1 MQGICLVKLV
11 REWAATVI
19 SVGHGE
25 KKSHF
30 FSLAM
35 YLYSLLKEIRSCL
48 DVVFFYSSV
57 FFTYTLAGSFM
68 FFPSGYQV
76 KFF

>member
-57 FFTYTLAGSFM
+57 FFYLYIGW
-68 FFPSGYQV
+68 FPYVFPKWLSS
-76 KFF
+76 